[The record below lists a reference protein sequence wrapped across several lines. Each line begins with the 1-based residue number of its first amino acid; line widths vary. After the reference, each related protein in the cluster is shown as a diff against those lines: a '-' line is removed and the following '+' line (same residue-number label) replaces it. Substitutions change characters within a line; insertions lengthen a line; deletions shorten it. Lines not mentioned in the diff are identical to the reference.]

1 MCLAIAAAAVPLAA
15 AALAKPAAALTLT
28 AAAIFVRSK
37 LAGVLINLFKA
48 NSAVSG
54 SVRVQTIGKAFGSG
68 SLICTN
74 TGAGMAP
81 RSASGSH
88 CWDNLNDGLYGNS
101 KSWIPRVGGDKAG
114 VVLPAAQTIVGI
126 QLARGIWA
134 ARAGVTPIEPVVRS
148 RWSTARRRTVTRTR
162 GRAARAGCLPAGSA
176 AGLQTRETTTSSAL
190 LW

>member
-1 MCLAIAAAAVPLAA
+1 MLARRCSYPHTDV
-15 AALAKPAAALTLT
+15 KSSSFDG

-114 VVLPAAQTIVGI
+114 VVLPAPQTIVGI
-126 QLARGIWA
+126 QLARDLGGESRRYTD
-134 ARAGVTPIEPVVRS
+134 RAGGAITVEYS
-148 RWSTARRRTVTRTR
+148 ATANSDANPWASSNGWVF
-162 GRAARAGCLPAGSA
+162 AHGSA